1 MKRHLPWPGIAVW
14 NFKADSIIIRTH
26 GFYFRQK
33 KYKERFLVLVHS
45 FIITIT
51 PTQLYYQIRA
61 IVPRAAIRIVTEC
74 ICTLCLCC
82 CLYSG
87 CVALSVFFRVCT
99 SVDLLRM
106 RYVLWFTRHYET
118 REGEREEQWPLAC
131 TIQKKRRNKIRKL
144 WLWLVCCSLLP
155 TCNFHH
161 RPFTAYTC
169 Q

>member
-1 MKRHLPWPGIAVW
+1 MCSQLHHIISVSLSEQVEKGTTHTNTHTHTRAQIMKRHLPWPGIAVW

-118 REGEREEQWPLAC
+118 
-131 TIQKKRRNKIRKL
+131 
-144 WLWLVCCSLLP
+144 SL
-155 TCNFHH
+155 
-161 RPFTAYTC
+161 
-169 Q
+169 